1 MRDDHVPIYDLLDR
15 TSSLFELDI
24 DNNKRD
30 IAEIIQ
36 NSRFLIIGGA
46 GSIGRA
52 VVREIFKRQAKLLHV
67 VDILDASG
75 IERLAGP

>member
-1 MRDDHVPIYDLLDR
+1 MHDDHVPIYDLDR

-30 IAEIIQ
+30 ISEIIQ
-36 NSRFLIIGGA
+36 NSRFLIIMGA

-52 VVREIFKRQAKLLHV
+52 VVKEIFKRQVNPHV
-67 VDILDASG
+67 VDLSKIIS
-75 IERLAGP
+75 